1 MEDVGVEN
9 MKGLADAFARSK
21 SVEDFLLDP
30 NIFIPLQA
38 TTVEDPTRLV
48 RSKFDYDGVV
58 VELKNLKGLHIPFS
72 RLNMAR
78 FKMHQLKN
86 SWHTIKKHFD
96 LSKVSVEGLKV
107 LRKVRGFDFAYLDGG
122 FKLEAIVIPK
132 SLVVVDRV
140 CKMPDYLPRH
150 TVDLVNGILT
160 KFVELLKDLPLEDLT
175 HAAEDHHSKQRE
187 HERIGA
193 GSNVRALQT

>member
-58 VELKNLKGLHIPFS
+58 VELK
-72 RLNMAR
+72 
-78 FKMHQLKN
+78 
-86 SWHTIKKHFD
+86 
-96 LSKVSVEGLKV
+96 
-107 LRKVRGFDFAYLDGG
+107 
-122 FKLEAIVIPK
+122 KLERPAYT
-132 SLVVVDRV
+132 L
-140 CKMPDYLPRH
+140 
-150 TVDLVNGILT
+150 
-160 KFVELLKDLPLEDLT
+160 F
-175 HAAEDHHSKQRE
+175 
-187 HERIGA
+187 
-193 GSNVRALQT
+193 